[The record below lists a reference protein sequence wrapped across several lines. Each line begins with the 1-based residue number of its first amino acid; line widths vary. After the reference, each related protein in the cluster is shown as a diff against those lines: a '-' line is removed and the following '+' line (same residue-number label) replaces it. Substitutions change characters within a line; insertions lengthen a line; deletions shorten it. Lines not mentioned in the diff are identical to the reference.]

1 MWAKMGQTK
10 SKDTKQEVT
19 ENGVVN
25 SNFIV
30 QEAEYNITKDVKVVL
45 YLIFAMLAMLLL
57 WRIIRAVKKNMKKQ
71 IRRDMAAVSL
81 ASIRE
86 T

>member
-30 QEAEYNITKDVKVVL
+30 QEAEYNITKDVKVIL

>member
-1 MWAKMGQTK
+1 MGQTK